1 MAKPMDFD
9 ELGVVMTGLRP
20 RQRKYAEL
28 LLREGVNVQ
37 PGQEVAVTAPAAALP
52 FVRMVVEEA
61 YKAGAGHVTVMWKD
75 DELSRLEYEN
85 VETSWFE
92 KVPEWR
98 RVQLNGL
105 AEKGACFLWLDGDD
119 PDGLKG
125 IDPVK
130 IATGSRAVN
139 TQCDIWRS
147 GLDFGRN
154 AWSIGGV
161 PTQAWATKVFPDK
174 EPGDALLAL
183 WDAVLEV
190 ARVTSDPQSE
200 WETHNAMLEKS
211 KRRLNAAHFSAL
223 RYQANNGTDLTVGL
237 TSKHIWE
244 GGAATTV
251 GGVRFF
257 PNIPTEEIFTTPDRS
272 KTEGIVHSTVGLT
285 SKHIWE
291 GGAATTVG
299 GVRFFPNIP
308 TEEIFTTPDRSKTE
322 GIVHSAL
329 PLVHA
334 GKVVRDFWF
343 RFEGGRVVEFD
354 AAEGR
359 DVLASIVEADDG
371 AAYLGECALISKNT
385 PIRESRFEG
394 GRVVE
399 FDAAEGRDVLASIV
413 EADDG
418 AAYLGECALISK
430 NTPIRESGLLFYST
444 LYDENASCHLALGM
458 GFPECYEGGF
468 DLSPDELLTHGVN
481 QSSQHVDFMIGTDDL
496 DITGIKPDGEEVP
509 VFTHGQWAWE

>member
-1 MAKPMDFD
+1 MSKPMDFD
-9 ELGVVMTGLRP
+9 ELGAVMTGLRP

-28 LLREGVNVQ
+28 LLRQGVNVQ
-37 PGQEVAVTAPAAALP
+37 PGQEVAVAAPVSVAP
-52 FVRMVVEEA
+52 FVRMVVKAA
-61 YKAGAGHVTVMWKD
+61 YQAGAGHVTVMWKD

-85 VETSWFE
+85 VDLSWFE

-98 RVQLNGL
+98 RTQLNGL
-105 AEKGACFLWLDGDD
+105 AEQGACFLWLDGDD
-119 PDGLKG
+119 PDGLDG

-139 TQCDIWRS
+139 TQCKVWRT

-161 PTQAWATKVFPDK
+161 PTAPWAQKVFPDK
-174 EPGDALLAL
+174 DPGDALLAL

-190 ARVTSDPQSE
+190 SRVTNDPQSE
-200 WETHNAMLEKS
+200 WETHNARLEKN
-211 KRRLNAAHFSAL
+211 KRRLNAARFSAL
-223 RYQANNGTDLTVGL
+223 HYKASNGTDLTVGL
-237 TSKHIWE
+237 SPAHVWE

-257 PNIPTEEIFTTPDRS
+257 PNIPTEEVFTTPDCNR
-272 KTEGIVHSTVGLT
+272 TQ
-285 SKHIWE
+285 
-291 GGAATTVG
+291 
-299 GVRFFPNIP
+299 
-308 TEEIFTTPDRSKTE
+308 

-343 RFEGGRVVEFD
+343 RFENGRVVDFD

-359 DVLASIVEADDG
+359 DVIASILETDEG
-371 AAYLGECALISKNT
+371 AA
-385 PIRESRFEG
+385 R
-394 GRVVE
+394 
-399 FDAAEGRDVLASIV
+399 
-413 EADDG
+413 
-418 AAYLGECALISK
+418 LGECALISK

-458 GFPECYEGGF
+458 GFPECFEGGF

-481 QSSQHVDFMIGTDDL
+481 QSAQHVDFMIGTDDL
-496 DITGIKPDGEEVP
+496 DITGIKPDGEEIP

>member
-20 RQRKYAEL
+20 RQRQYAEL

-37 PGQEVAVTAPAAALP
+37 PGQEVAITAPAVALS

-85 VETSWFE
+85 VATSWFE
-92 KVPEWR
+92 TVPEWR
-98 RVQLNGL
+98 KAQLNGL

-139 TQCDIWRS
+139 TQCSIWRS

-161 PTQAWATKVFPDK
+161 PTPAWAAKVFPDK

-190 ARVTSDPQSE
+190 ARVTSDPHSE

-223 RYQANNGTDLTVGL
+223 HYKAGNGTDLTVGL

-257 PNIPTEEIFTTPDRS
+257 PNIPTEEIFTTPDRN
-272 KTEGIVHSTVGLT
+272 
-285 SKHIWE
+285 
-291 GGAATTVG
+291 ATQ
-299 GVRFFPNIP
+299 GV
-308 TEEIFTTPDRSKTE
+308 
-322 GIVHSAL
+322 VHSAL

-334 GKVVRDFWF
+334 GKMVRDFWF
-343 RFEGGRVVEFD
+343 RFENGRVVEFD

-359 DVLASIVEADDG
+359 DVLASIIETDDG
-371 AAYLGECALISKNT
+371 S
-385 PIRESRFEG
+385 
-394 GRVVE
+394 
-399 FDAAEGRDVLASIV
+399 
-413 EADDG
+413 
-418 AAYLGECALISK
+418 AYLGECALISK

-481 QSSQHVDFMIGTDDL
+481 QSAQHVDFMIGTDDL

>member
-223 RYQANNGTDLTVGL
+223 RYQASNGTDL
-237 TSKHIWE
+237 
-244 GGAATTV
+244 
-251 GGVRFF
+251 
-257 PNIPTEEIFTTPDRS
+257 
-272 KTEGIVHSTVGLT
+272 TVGLT

-359 DVLASIVEADDG
+359 DVLASI
-371 AAYLGECALISKNT
+371 IK
-385 PIRESRFEG
+385 
-394 GRVVE
+394 
-399 FDAAEGRDVLASIV
+399 
-413 EADDG
+413 ADDG

-458 GFPECYEGGF
+458 GFPECFEGGF

-496 DITGIKPDGEEVP
+496 DITGIKPDGKEVP

>member
-272 KTEGIVHSTVGLT
+272 KTEGIVHS
-285 SKHIWE
+285 
-291 GGAATTVG
+291 
-299 GVRFFPNIP
+299 
-308 TEEIFTTPDRSKTE
+308 
-322 GIVHSAL
+322 AL

-343 RFEGGRVVEFD
+343 
-354 AAEGR
+354 
-359 DVLASIVEADDG
+359 
-371 AAYLGECALISKNT
+371 
-385 PIRESRFEG
+385 RFEG

>member
-174 EPGDALLAL
+174 EPGDALLSL

-223 RYQANNGTDLTVGL
+223 RYQASNGTDL
-237 TSKHIWE
+237 
-244 GGAATTV
+244 
-251 GGVRFF
+251 
-257 PNIPTEEIFTTPDRS
+257 
-272 KTEGIVHSTVGLT
+272 TVGLT

-343 RFEGGRVVEFD
+343 
-354 AAEGR
+354 
-359 DVLASIVEADDG
+359 
-371 AAYLGECALISKNT
+371 
-385 PIRESRFEG
+385 RFEG

>member
-223 RYQANNGTDLTVGL
+223 RYQASNGTDL
-237 TSKHIWE
+237 
-244 GGAATTV
+244 
-251 GGVRFF
+251 
-257 PNIPTEEIFTTPDRS
+257 
-272 KTEGIVHSTVGLT
+272 TVGLT

-359 DVLASIVEADDG
+359 DVLASI
-371 AAYLGECALISKNT
+371 I
-385 PIRESRFEG
+385 
-394 GRVVE
+394 
-399 FDAAEGRDVLASIV
+399 